1 MDLKEEVKEQC
12 RKLLKSLKIDINKI
26 VCLHVRDH
34 GYYND
39 MDRRKYRNSSINNYT
54 QLIEY
59 LTRKNYF
66 VVRLGDKSAKKLNL
80 DSKYFLDYPFTEL
93 KSEIMDLFLI
103 NQCQFYIGTPSGPM
117 DTAYLF
123 NKPVLLTNL
132 YDIYPSFPR
141 KNIDR
146 GIFRKIKKKESGE
159 LISLKEFAKLSIG
172 YHQTEVDINEFYFEE
187 NSSNEL
193 VEAIKEYEK
202 NFEKSNKF
210 QNEIKHDE
218 VQISFNKYINNSFE
232 EKYNL
237 EFFKDNYFKNDIW
250 KKNEFIKIVKDLNHV
265 KELTY
270 YQI

>member
-146 GIFRKIKKKESGE
+146 GIFRKIKKRK
-159 LISLKEFAKLSIG
+159 
-172 YHQTEVDINEFYFEE
+172 
-187 NSSNEL
+187 
-193 VEAIKEYEK
+193 
-202 NFEKSNKF
+202 
-210 QNEIKHDE
+210 
-218 VQISFNKYINNSFE
+218 
-232 EKYNL
+232 
-237 EFFKDNYFKNDIW
+237 W
-250 KKNEFIKIVKDLNHV
+250 
-265 KELTY
+265 
-270 YQI
+270 

>member
-103 NQCQFYIGTPSGPM
+103 NQCQFYILM
-117 DTAYLF
+117 
-123 NKPVLLTNL
+123 
-132 YDIYPSFPR
+132 
-141 KNIDR
+141 
-146 GIFRKIKKKESGE
+146 
-159 LISLKEFAKLSIG
+159 
-172 YHQTEVDINEFYFEE
+172 
-187 NSSNEL
+187 
-193 VEAIKEYEK
+193 
-202 NFEKSNKF
+202 
-210 QNEIKHDE
+210 
-218 VQISFNKYINNSFE
+218 
-232 EKYNL
+232 
-237 EFFKDNYFKNDIW
+237 W
-250 KKNEFIKIVKDLNHV
+250 KKLVFQKFRRN
-265 KELTY
+265 LTL
-270 YQI
+270 I